1 MAILE
6 FEKEQ
11 KNRIGSNYL
20 KYFISVLSDMTK
32 RYKMKYNELLFL
44 LNVYDLKYFTTKHV
58 HKSSGMTSEY
68 STRRMLISPLMSK
81 GYLDVFLNNGSISP
95 LDVQRFGL
103 KSDKE
108 FAKRYAITQ
117 LGRARVQQVY
127 RKLEGKVAIY
137 IDGSYD
143 DDDN

>member
-1 MAILE
+1 
-6 FEKEQ
+6 
-11 KNRIGSNYL
+11 
-20 KYFISVLSDMTK
+20 
-32 RYKMKYNELLFL
+32 
-44 LNVYDLKYFTTKHV
+44 
-58 HKSSGMTSEY
+58 MTSEY
-68 STRRMLISPLMSK
+68 STKRMLISPLMSK
-81 GYLDVFLNNGSISP
+81 GYIDVFLNNGNISP

-103 KSDKE
+103 KSNKG

-143 DDDN
+143 DND

>member
-20 KYFISVLSDMTK
+20 KYMISVMSDMMK
-32 RYKMKYNELLFL
+32 RYKLKYNELLFL
-44 LNVYDLKYFTTKHV
+44 MNVYDLKYFTTKHA

-81 GYLDVFLNNGSISP
+81 GYIDVFLNNGNISP

-103 KSDKE
+103 KSNKG
-108 FAKRYAITQ
+108 FAKR
-117 LGRARVQQVY
+117 
-127 RKLEGKVAIY
+127 
-137 IDGSYD
+137 
-143 DDDN
+143 